1 MAGRTHTHRIAGIT
15 AIAILAFTV
24 AGPPATA
31 ASHLASGNRLSLAAD
46 TPTVLAGDTWL
57 RHHRDDLMP
66 YWDMPAALGDPVG
79 NFPTF
84 RDRAGQVMPD
94 STTRGLVALSR
105 CVYGYSLAF
114 MMTGQTKY
122 LTYARAG
129 LDWIETKAADP
140 VYGGYFGELDADGNP
155 VDPFADKDLSGLSA
169 VGLAYGMY
177 FNATR
182 DPDAEAHLLA
192 VRDLLMSKYYDAST
206 NRLRDALKYD
216 MATEVDTGNNGG
228 DFGNYVSVI
237 TALYLFE
244 TPLLSDPARRA
255 QFRGDIRTLVQS
267 MITNFQATAPANR
280 WWFWGR
286 TKRFGNF
293 TALDTTFGH
302 NLKAYGIITNANRM
316 FADHPWDSQSAN
328 RSTLI
333 ARAWDD
339 AASRWNQQLVSFTP
353 GAVVP
358 DSVWWMHDEGDQLL
372 ASLDLDN
379 GFAYSDQLARSAQ
392 TFLDIYVDHDP
403 AFPGET
409 FTRVQRTGAVDD
421 RKSWF
426 GKAMLHNYEHA
437 LILYLH
443 GRAMESRP
451 ATLYYA
457 FPADQALTAV
467 AKPYWFD
474 AAGESRSVGDE
485 LPNLPGHRVVEVSF
499 SGLDAVQPQPYPAPD
514 DTTAPTTA
522 ASVTPEPNANGW
534 NRSEVTI
541 SLAATDDI
549 VGTREIHASV
559 ARRDGS
565 VPDVAYIDPGAE
577 VTLPPLTAEGTY
589 DVTYFA
595 VDLLGNAE
603 SPETIQVRIDLT
615 EPTITIAEPALGAR
629 YVLNGSAAAAYACN
643 DQGGS
648 GLGSCV
654 GTAAN

>member
-1 MAGRTHTHRIAGIT
+1 MADHRQTHRAAAIA
-15 AIAILAFTV
+15 AAAILAFAV
-24 AGPPATA
+24 AAPPTTA
-31 ASHLASGNRLSLAAD
+31 ATHVAAGSGMALA
-46 TPTVLAGDTWL
+46 PVVPPVLAGDTWL
-57 RHHRDDLMP
+57 HHHRADLMP
-66 YWDMPAALGDPVG
+66 YWDIPDALGDPVG

-84 RDRAGQVMPD
+84 RDRAGHVMPD

-114 MMTGQTKY
+114 MLTGQTKY

-140 VYGGYFGELDADGNP
+140 VHGGYFGELDADGDP
-155 VDPFADKDLSGLSA
+155 VDPQADKDLSGLAA

-182 DPDAEAHLLA
+182 DPDAEAHLLG
-192 VRDLLMSKYYDAST
+192 VRDLLMNKYYDAST
-206 NRLRDALKYD
+206 NRLRDALTYD
-216 MATEVDTGNNGG
+216 LASEVDTGNNGG
-228 DFGNYVSVI
+228 DLGNYVSVI
-237 TALYLFE
+237 TAIYLFE
-244 TPLLSDPARRA
+244 TPLLADPARRA
-255 QFRGDIRTLVQS
+255 QFRGDVRTLVQS
-267 MITNFQATAPANR
+267 MINNFQATAPANK

-293 TALDTTFGH
+293 NAADTTFGH

-316 FADHPWDSQSAN
+316 LPDHPWDNQSAN

-333 ARAWDD
+333 GRAWDD

-358 DSVWWMHDEGDQLL
+358 DSVWWMHDEADQLL
-372 ASLDLDN
+372 ASLDLDS

-443 GRAMESRP
+443 GRAMEARP

-457 FPADQALTAV
+457 FPASQALTAV
-467 AKPYWFD
+467 AKPYWF
-474 AAGESRSVGDE
+474 AAAREFRSVGDE
-485 LPNLPGHRVVEVSF
+485 LPNLAGHRVVAVSF
-499 SGLDAVQPQPYPAPD
+499 SGLDSVAPQPYPAPD
-514 DTTAPTTA
+514 DTTPPATTA
-522 ASVTPEPNANGW
+522 SVSPAPNANGW
-534 NRSEVTI
+534 NRSDVTI
-541 SLAATDDI
+541 TLSASDDL
-549 VGTREIHASV
+549 VGTREIHAAVVS
-559 ARRDGS
+559 RDGS
-565 VPDVAYIDPGAE
+565 TPDVAYIEPGVAF
-577 VTLPPLTAEGTY
+577 TLPPLTHEGVY

-595 VDLLGNAE
+595 VDILGNAE
-603 SPETIQVRIDLT
+603 QPHTLQVRVDKTAPTIAVT
-615 EPTITIAEPALGAR
+615 EPPAGAH
-629 YVLNGSAAAAYACN
+629 YVLNQLVSASFAC
-643 DQGGS
+643 DDEGGS
-648 GLGSCV
+648 GL
-654 GTAAN
+654 A